1 MPGPVALASIESYWR
16 NRMRGT
22 LMLVLVLVVSALWL
36 QAQVGIPGREG
47 LDSDQ
52 YYPPVISGCLE
63 RSGFYYAVVGKDG
76 TAYDLTGSTTHLSH
90 YVGHEVEI
98 TGKPTVVSVS
108 TTMIHAASSVEEYPA
123 LEIKTVKELSGACNA
138 AKP

>member
-1 MPGPVALASIESYWR
+1 
-16 NRMRGT
+16 MRVT
-22 LMLVLVLVVSALWL
+22 PMLVLVLVVSALWL
-36 QAQVGIPGREG
+36 QAQEGIPGRES
-47 LDSDQ
+47 LDSNQ
-52 YYPPVISGCLE
+52 TYPPVISGCLE

-76 TAYDLTGSTTHLSH
+76 TAYDLTGSTTHLSQ

>member
-1 MPGPVALASIESYWR
+1 
-16 NRMRGT
+16 MRG
-22 LMLVLVLVVSALWL
+22 MVMVVLGLVVCAVWV

-47 LDSDQ
+47 LTSTQ
-52 YYPPVISGCLE
+52 NYPPVISGCLE

-76 TAYDLTGSTTHLSH
+76 TAYDLTGSTTHLNH

-138 AKP
+138 DKP

>member
-1 MPGPVALASIESYWR
+1 
-16 NRMRGT
+16 MRGSV
-22 LMLVLVLVVSALWL
+22 MLVLGLAVGAVGL

-47 LDSDQ
+47 LTSTQ
-52 YYPPVISGCLE
+52 NYPPVISGCLE

-76 TAYDLTGSTTHLSH
+76 TAYDLTGSTTHLSR

-98 TGKPTVVSVS
+98 TGEPTVVSVS

-123 LEIKTVKELSGACNA
+123 LEVKTVKELAGACA
-138 AKP
+138 ADKP

>member
-1 MPGPVALASIESYWR
+1 
-16 NRMRGT
+16 MRGT
-22 LMLVLVLVVSALWL
+22 LMLVVVLVVAALWL
-36 QAQVGIPGREG
+36 QAQEGIPGREG
-47 LDSDQ
+47 LDSAEN
-52 YYPPVISGCLE
+52 YPPVIQGCLE
-63 RSGFYYAVVGKDG
+63 RSGFFYAVVGKDG

-123 LEIKTVKELSGACNA
+123 LEIKTVKEISGACNA

>member
-1 MPGPVALASIESYWR
+1 
-16 NRMRGT
+16 MRGT

-36 QAQVGIPGREG
+36 QAQSGIPGREG

-52 YYPPVISGCLE
+52 NYPPVISGCLE
-63 RSGFYYAVVGKDG
+63 RSGFYYAVVGADG
-76 TAYDLTGSTTHLSH
+76 TAYDLTGSTSHLSH

-123 LEIKTVKELSGACNA
+123 LEIETVKELSGACNA

>member
-1 MPGPVALASIESYWR
+1 
-16 NRMRGT
+16 MRDT

-52 YYPPVISGCLE
+52 NYPPVISGCLE
-63 RSGFYYAVVGKDG
+63 RSGFYCAVVGNDG
-76 TAYDLTGSTTHLSH
+76 RAYDLTGSTTRLH

>member
-1 MPGPVALASIESYWR
+1 
-16 NRMRGT
+16 MRGGV
-22 LMLVLVLVVSALWL
+22 MLVLGLIASAVWL
-36 QAQVGIPGREG
+36 QAQDGIPGREG
-47 LDSDQ
+47 LTSTQ
-52 YYPPVISGCLE
+52 NYPPVVSGCLE

-76 TAYDLTGSTTHLSH
+76 TAYDLTGSTAHLSH

-138 AKP
+138 DKP

>member
-1 MPGPVALASIESYWR
+1 
-16 NRMRGT
+16 MRGT
-22 LMLVLVLVVSALWL
+22 LMLALVLVVSAPWL

-52 YYPPVISGCLE
+52 NYPPVISGCLE
-63 RSGFYYAVVGKDG
+63 RSGFYYAVVGTDG
-76 TAYDLTGSTTHLSH
+76 TAYDLTGSTTRLSH

-138 AKP
+138 SKP

>member
-1 MPGPVALASIESYWR
+1 
-16 NRMRGT
+16 MRDT

-36 QAQVGIPGREG
+36 QEQVGIPGREG

-52 YYPPVISGCLE
+52 NYPPVISGCLE
-63 RSGFYYAVVGKDG
+63 RSGFYYAVVGNDG
-76 TAYDLTGSTTHLSH
+76 TAYDLTGSTTRLH